1 MVVLYSRD
9 TASDKYL
16 LKTTLNQSWMQD
28 KEVQFYAQQIKPYNV
43 SHGTCCDG
51 IILATLAGEE
61 AEA

>member
-1 MVVLYSRD
+1 
-9 TASDKYL
+9 
-16 LKTTLNQSWMQD
+16 MQD

-43 SHGTCCDG
+43 SMKHGTCCDG